1 MKLRI
6 SPSTLESYRNYLNG
20 NYELWGKNQADLKAE
35 LLGGFTGNAATSLGT
50 VVHAFIEGELQYHIA
65 ETGNALLKDKEL
77 DNTWQFSEQSLQVLQ
92 QIRKDYEEAAH
103 ELPLRHIVTLPD
115 GTQVEMNMRIDAL
128 EGLTVTD
135 FKTSKS
141 PKKWGD
147 YSDSLQWRC
156 YCMALPEVNLVQYVV
171 LEFKHNDPEKLHT
184 DVKVKT
190 FDYLPEQDNDQR
202 VMTYL
207 NSFVDWV
214 KSDPELL
221 EHFIQHEGEDKD
233 AHITKMVFTFPEL
246 VQKVYSGLET
256 KENVQRIIDHN
267 VKKYPEL
274 SQWAE
279 SIREELREFK

>member
-20 NYELWGKNQADLKAE
+20 SYELWGKNQADLKAE

-65 ETGNALLKDKEL
+65 ETGNRILKDKEL
-77 DNTWQFSEQSLQVLQ
+77 DNTWQFSEETLQALQ
-92 QIRKDYEEAAH
+92 QIRNEYKDAEH
-103 ELPLRHIVTLPD
+103 ELPIRHNVKLPD
-115 GTQVEMNMRIDAL
+115 GTIVEMNMRIDAL
-128 EGLTVTD
+128 DGLTVTD

-141 PKKWGD
+141 AKKWGD

-156 YCMALPEVNLVQYVV
+156 YCMALPEINLVQYVV

-184 DVKVKT
+184 DVKVKL
-190 FDYLPEQDNDQR
+190 FEYLPEQDNDQR

-207 NSFVDWV
+207 QSFVDWV

-221 EHFIQHEGEDKD
+221 EHFIQYEGEERD
-233 AHITKMVFTFPEL
+233 AYITKMVFVFPEL
-246 VQKVYSGLET
+246 VQKLYQGQEI
-256 KENVQRIIDHN
+256 KENVLRIIDHN

-274 SQWAE
+274 GQWAE
-279 SIREELREFK
+279 SIRQELGEF